1 MSQEALG
8 LIETHGL
15 VVAIEAADAM
25 AKAGYRKDFINV
37 KMKN

>member
-25 AKAGYRKDFINV
+25 AKAANM
-37 KMKN
+37 KMKD